1 MSTPPAGLDRK
12 PLPARAMVFM
22 GASYP
27 VLAHIAAL
35 TGKPGLIAA
44 SIGLLVVLALLPAL
58 RNGRLIAW
66 TVLAGAAY
74 GLHAAVGSG
83 WAVSLLM
90 LPPVLL
96 NGFMAWLFG
105 HTLRN
110 GQVPLIERAARAMR
124 GPGAVLGDDVVRY
137 ARGVTQVW
145 TALFVVLAAVNLVL
159 AALARPGGLLLAAGV
174 EPAVSVPLGAWSLFA
189 NLLSYLFIAALFAIE
204 FVVRGRRFPDQP
216 YRGLIDF
223 TRRLA
228 AQGHM
233 FRPTAVDP
241 GSRRGRASS
250 D

>member
-1 MSTPPAGLDRK
+1 MI
-12 PLPARAMVFM
+12 FM

-44 SIGLLVVLALLPAL
+44 SIGLLVVLVLLPAL
-58 RNGRLIAW
+58 RNGRLLAW
-66 TVLAGAAY
+66 TVLVGAAY
-74 GLHAAVGSG
+74 GLHAAVESG

-189 NLLSYLFIAALFAIE
+189 IE
-204 FVVRGRRFPDQP
+204 FVVRGQRFPDQP
-216 YRGLIDF
+216 YSGLIDF